1 MCNPHGTRE
10 VYIYIYIY
18 IYKCVCKCVS
28 TCIHLH
34 IGVSEGAG
42 ISDPPPSSHYKI
54 LGVSYVPT
62 PPPRNDFIL
71 QIILL
76 HTRFYRYDVHDT
88 ILLNH
93 IHFWLIIGDAIDV
106 LKKIKISKLCYSY
119 VIVLYIFI
127 NNCP

>member
-1 MCNPHGTRE
+1 M
-10 VYIYIYIY
+10 
-18 IYKCVCKCVS
+18 
-28 TCIHLH
+28 CIHMYTLTH
-34 IGVSEGAG
+34 RGVGRGGNIG
-42 ISDPPPSSHYKI
+42 PPSLLPLQNIGGFVCSH
-54 LGVSYVPT
+54 P